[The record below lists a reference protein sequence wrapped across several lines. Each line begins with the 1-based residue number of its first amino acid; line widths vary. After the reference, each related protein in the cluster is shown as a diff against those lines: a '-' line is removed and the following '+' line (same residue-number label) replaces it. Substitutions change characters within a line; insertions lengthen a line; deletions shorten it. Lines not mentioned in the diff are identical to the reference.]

1 MKALTLLFASTVIAG
16 ATATAAGT
24 PQDKSP
30 ATRLVNEQARIDTV
44 QPQTAAPE
52 TEQARSLFA
61 HIDADADGNISAAE
75 ASGIPAVSDQFEKA
89 DANYDGVLSEEEF
102 VAVWGQARD
111 GRRS

>member
-16 ATATAAGT
+16 AAAAAAGA
-24 PQDKSP
+24 PQDGSP
-30 ATRLVNEQARIDTV
+30 VTRLVDEKARIDTE
-44 QPQTAAPE
+44 QPATATPE
-52 TEQARSLFA
+52 SEQARSLFA

-102 VAVWGQARD
+102 VAVWGRPANNRQ
-111 GRRS
+111 S